1 MRIVL
6 GVMGGGNFHPGELLA
21 RGAILIHMA
30 HGAHRVAV
38 DGSDGVGRFPRSFRL
53 VRVART
59 RRGTGRHAIAARPA
73 RERDQRHVAFAQ
85 CDRFS
90 RVCGQRDVGGAADLS
105 RIHVAKLQIHILRH
119 RGGSGPRRIAGAEI
133 AVNVLTR
140 QPGVGQGTEC
150 HFGVE
155 LRDGLIRRQP
165 RRMLENTGDIGLALN
180 GHPGSF
186 PLLRNISVKRKL
198 QHCGRQSLATRRSV
212 VALGTRSKIT
222 NAACESELR
231 PPAPE
236 TAPTPSTR
244 SRTKGRVTCH
254 MTELGDAAG
263 CHVCKWPFSDLARCP
278 TYLEMRRRAATGSF
292 N

>member
-1 MRIVL
+1 MIFTSGRFSFLAISGRTRTIAPPPSLMTQQSSRWIGDQWRVEYVLDRDHLRQHGVRIVL
-6 GVMGGGNFHPGELLA
+6 GVMGGGNFHPGELLG
-21 RGAILIHMA
+21 RGAVLIHMA
-30 HGAHRVAV
+30 HSAHRIAV

-53 VRVART
+53 VRIART

-140 QPGVGQGTEC
+140 QPGVGQGTEG

-180 GHPGSF
+180 GHPASF
-186 PLLRNISVKRKL
+186 PLP
-198 QHCGRQSLATRRSV
+198 ATYR
-212 VALGTRSKIT
+212 
-222 NAACESELR
+222 
-231 PPAPE
+231 
-236 TAPTPSTR
+236 
-244 SRTKGRVTCH
+244 
-254 MTELGDAAG
+254 
-263 CHVCKWPFSDLARCP
+263 
-278 TYLEMRRRAATGSF
+278 
-292 N
+292 